1 MILSILRI
9 RSISI
14 RKTCR
19 KKSMHRKDAG
29 CLLRGRYW
37 LNLISFLFAC
47 QMQKPAERH
56 ALSRFYITEVGLF
69 NLLNRFGKYCSLG
82 FVSISASCFSIF
94 NITRP
99 ASACPSPAASASAS
113 LSGRRLHLPVLII
126 LGSRKIRRTHLF
138 SSSCCM
144 KICGEKC

>member
-1 MILSILRI
+1 MILSISEI
-9 RSISI
+9 RSIST

-19 KKSMHRKDAG
+19 KKLMHQIRPG

-37 LNLISFLFAC
+37 LNLISFLSC
-47 QMQKPAERH
+47 VQMQKPAERY
-56 ALSRFYITEVGLF
+56 AISRFYITDGRLF

-82 FVSISASCFSIF
+82 FVFDHASCFSIF

-99 ASACPSPAASASAS
+99 ASACPIALASASAS
-113 LSGRRLHLPVLII
+113 LSGRRLHLPVLDY

-138 SSSCCM
+138 SSSCCNEN
-144 KICGEKC
+144 CGEKC